1 MSSFI
6 DYYDFSRQL
15 CGTLPPEYEIIY
27 FIVTLFLIVGT
38 LLVIFSP
45 FIFLG
50 KLLFNK

>member
-6 DYYDFSRQL
+6 NYYDFARNL
-15 CGTLPPEYEIIY
+15 CGTLPPEFEIIY

-50 KLLFNK
+50 KLLYNR